1 MRAENI
7 TAKTEPRNR
16 VVVALAIIGFIAIP
30 AALFVAWPALVHI
43 GAKLI

>member
-7 TAKTEPRNR
+7 SAKPEERTK
-16 VVVALAIIGFIAIP
+16 VVVALTILGFVAIP
-30 AALFVAWPALVHI
+30 AALVVAWPALVHI